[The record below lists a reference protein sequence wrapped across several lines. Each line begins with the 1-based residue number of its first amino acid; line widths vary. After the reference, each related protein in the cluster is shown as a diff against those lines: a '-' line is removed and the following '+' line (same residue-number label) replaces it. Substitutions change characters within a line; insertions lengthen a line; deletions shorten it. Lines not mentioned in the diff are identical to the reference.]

1 MSDKKLVGGYCIHSK
16 NANKSCLSSGNGAMS
31 CKNTVCPGPESEVFE
46 IPGHTTKD
54 EKPAY
59 NYKSM

>member
-1 MSDKKLVGGYCIHSK
+1 VSDKKLVGGYCNYSK
-16 NANKSCLSSGNGAMS
+16 NANHSCLAAGKGAMS
-31 CKNTVCPGPESEVFE
+31 CRSTDCPGPESEVFE
-46 IPGHTTKD
+46 IPGFSRGE